1 MPVAV
6 ASAVVGALLGYLA
19 DRIAARW
26 PVRENRGVRP
36 RDWRTPVLVLTGAGA
51 FGALAV
57 RWPEPRQLVVL
68 GVYFGVLLLLM
79 ATDLDQ
85 RVLPDLITLPLV
97 AAALVLLLLGL
108 NPMLAGKELGTV
120 SALAAG
126 IGAPAFL
133 LVTNAFLRGGLG
145 GGDVKLAAGIGL
157 MSGIT
162 RLFSGF
168 LLASAVSSVI
178 LVALLLA
185 GRLKLR
191 SAIPYGPVLIYGGM
205 LAALVQ

>member
-26 PVRENRGVRP
+26 PVREDRGVRSP
-36 RDWRTPVLVLTGAGA
+36 DWRTPALVLTGAVA
-51 FGALAV
+51 YAALAV
-57 RWPEPRQLVVL
+57 RWPEPRQLALL
-68 GVYFGVLLLLM
+68 GVYFAALLLLM

-85 RVLPDLITLPLV
+85 RLLPDLITLPLV

-108 NPMLAGKELGTV
+108 NPLLAGKELGVV

-126 IGAPAFL
+126 IGAPVFL
-133 LVTNAFLRGGLG
+133 MATNAFLRGGLG

-168 LLASAVSSVI
+168 LLASAASSVV
-178 LVALLLA
+178 LVALLVA
-185 GRLKLR
+185 RRLKLR

>member
-6 ASAVVGALLGYLA
+6 ASAVAGALLGYLA

-26 PVRENRGVRP
+26 PVREDRGVRP
-36 RDWRTPVLVLTGAGA
+36 PDWRTAALVLTGAAA
-51 FGALAV
+51 FAALAV
-57 RWPEPRQLVVL
+57 RWPEPRQLAVL
-68 GVYFGVLLLLM
+68 GVYFATLMLLM

-126 IGAPAFL
+126 IGAPVFL
-133 LVTNAFLRGGLG
+133 MVTNAFLRGGLG

-157 MSGIT
+157 MSGVT
-162 RLFSGF
+162 RLFTGF
-168 LLASAVSSVI
+168 LLASAASSLL